1 MLYLS
6 VLFVCFLL
14 FRPLEM
20 SNDPHNRM
28 KHTQKSSE
36 DDDDDEDHVEKM
48 LNKAGCI
55 KEHYAVQEC
64 MAETKD
70 WRQCQEHVQKFKQC
84 IDNSRRAK

>member
-1 MLYLS
+1 M
-6 VLFVCFLL
+6 FAFLL

-36 DDDDDEDHVEKM
+36 DDDDEDHVEKM